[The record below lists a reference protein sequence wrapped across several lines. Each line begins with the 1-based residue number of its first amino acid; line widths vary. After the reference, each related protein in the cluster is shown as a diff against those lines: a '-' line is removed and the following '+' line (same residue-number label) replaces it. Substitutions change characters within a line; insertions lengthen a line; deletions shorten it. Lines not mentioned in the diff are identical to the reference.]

1 MRVHACRHCGDVF
14 PSYPE
19 LRQHLNKHASGNVC
33 PTCKRSFTRTAD
45 LRRHSSRC
53 RPKPFACDVCHS
65 GFGRKRDLDHHKR
78 TVRCGGPPQPEPAP
92 KRQKVT
98 HLREDPLTPPPVEH
112 ANDELSAELRD
123 FVQEN
128 WTSVRTHLVH
138 GPVQT
143 RCNRRLTTTDTR
155 DFHDQLFLLF
165 DQQTTAFKI
174 NCSYGFVLRVKQ
186 SGRLR
191 YYHSSNNCCGRFLEE
206 PSLVTKL
213 QTFKTFLERIEDTDV
228 LQWAIAQRPNSDW
241 VVELVTNATF
251 FLNKIVQHP
260 IGCVGI
266 ALPDYV
272 KNN

>member
-1 MRVHACRHCGDVF
+1 MRDGTVNNNNNNNMRVHACRHCGDVF

-92 KRQKVT
+92 KRQKVV

-128 WTSVRTHLVH
+128 WTSVRTHVVH

-143 RCNRRLTTTDTR
+143 RYNRRLTSTDTR
-155 DFHDQLFLLF
+155 DFHEPLRDLFEE
-165 DQQTTAFKI
+165 QKAVFKL
-174 NCSYGFVLRVKQ
+174 NCSYGFVLKGKVT
-186 SGRLR
+186 SRLR
-191 YYHSSNNCCGRFLEE
+191 YFHSSSNCCGRLLEE
-206 PSLVTKL
+206 PALIANRADLDRFV
-213 QTFKTFLERIEDTDV
+213 ERIREPDI
-228 LQWAIAQRPNSDW
+228 LQWGIAQRPNSDW
-241 VVELVTNATF
+241 VVELV
-251 FLNKIVQHP
+251 HGP
-260 IGCVGI
+260 VGR
-266 ALPDYV
+266 V
-272 KNN
+272 NSVV